1 MVKNN
6 SKTQEIVHVK
16 IINDI
21 KTISKSESMSPYQS
35 PDIPFESSIPLTVII
50 SMLVGTLM
58 YLTVRKLHIVN
69 QNGTWKLIFLLI
81 VLIGVLGILR
91 LIIKNILKYAPS
103 KKPEKYAFW
112 TYLGSF
118 LFVTSLI
125 FALIYFKQNH
135 RIFILL
141 AIIELYLYSKI
152 KSHILSH
159 LNKTKQNKT
168 NQNEREYINY
178 QFDLLIIYV
187 LPLLLYL
194 YIYRIMA
201 WTDTQYIVALFIY
214 TLLSSHRISITL
226 IKIYDY
232 VKNVNLK
239 EAHTLVA
246 NLLLF
251 LPIIISFSA
260 LLVSIFKP

>member
-6 SKTQEIVHVK
+6 SKKQEIVNVK

-21 KTISKSESMSPYQS
+21 KTISKSESISPYQS
-35 PDIPFESSIPLTVII
+35 PDISFESSIPLTVII
-50 SMLVGTLM
+50 SMLIGTLM

-69 QNGTWKLIFLLI
+69 QNGTWKLIFFLI

-91 LIIKNILKYAPS
+91 LLIKNSLKYAPS

-118 LFVTSLI
+118 LFVTSLL

-135 RIFILL
+135 PIFIPLI
-141 AIIELYLYSKI
+141 IIEIWLYKKI
-152 KSHILSH
+152 RSHILSH
-159 LNKTKQNKT
+159 LNKT

-178 QFDLLIIYV
+178 QFDLLIIYI
-187 LPLLLYL
+187 LPLLLYF
-194 YIYRIMA
+194 YIYRIMD
-201 WTDTQYIVALFIY
+201 WTETQYIVGLFIY
-214 TLLSSHRISITL
+214 TLFSSHRISITL

-239 EAHTLVA
+239 ETHTLVA